1 MGRMLK
7 TVRRHEEA
15 RARRASGFTLIE
27 LMITVAV
34 LGVLAAMALPS
45 MNNYVR
51 GQRVKTASFEM
62 FAALSLARSEAIK
75 RNSNVVITQGSGGW
89 QNGWTIASGGDTLRS
104 QAAFSGV
111 AVSSDSA
118 VTAVTYSRDGRI
130 TTTPATTSTI
140 TFTVNGDPSSPEIS
154 PRCISVGV
162 TGLPRSRLSTTG
174 GC

>member
-1 MGRMLK
+1 MLK
-7 TVRRHEEA
+7 TVRRYEEA
-15 RARRASGFTLIE
+15 QARRASGFTIIE

-34 LGVLAAMALPS
+34 VGVLAAMALPS

-62 FAALSLARSEAIK
+62 FATMSLARSEAIK
-75 RNSNVVITQGSGGW
+75 RNGNVVITQETGGW
-89 QNGWTIASGGDTLRS
+89 QDGWIVTSGGDTLRS
-104 QAAFSGV
+104 QGAFSGV
-111 AVSSDSA
+111 AVSSDPA

-130 TTTPATTSTI
+130 TTTPATSTTI
-140 TFTVNGDPSSPEIS
+140 TFTVNGDPSSPDIS

-162 TGLPRSRLSTTG
+162 TGLPTSRLSTTG